1 MNIDPAMEEAER
13 YLKQSEGWA
22 PVHIG
27 KDWVAVKRL
36 GGGSYGIATLF
47 EYRGHN
53 PDVSPRQLVVK
64 QEGGAGLNLKQESR
78 VIQSLMKYDSDH
90 IIKIYKAYHR
100 TMGTGT
106 NDAMDRA
113 IVDYANWL
121 DTDKKR
127 DANIKVQLRRK
138 YDVARIYLEFAS
150 GGDLGSWMFENCQD
164 QRPPE
169 EYIFRIWECLLKAL
183 MVLKYGTENPNDSIF
198 EKEPKDRLHQP
209 IAHFDIKGPN
219 KDRMLNVS
227 SCRIG
232 DNPRPGHERI
242 SVHKLA
248 DFGLALEVPDAEV
261 LKRSA
266 AKRREWLK
274 IAQGRNTYY
283 APEQFLVGNPNR
295 VIGTSTDVWNVAN
308 VIYQC
313 LVNNNAVP
321 DNEFFETGVDP
332 EPSETF
338 LTMGKYLLHPELE
351 VYSRRFRGLILK
363 SLAYYPGERPDV
375 RDLLVQ
381 VQESVDFWNFGE
393 IHDLF
398 LEGIY
403 GGEDGWDEKYPDATR
418 RSKKYQGMQMIRLQ
432 KERQPRNP
440 DYSNPKWWKPA
451 EDEYD
456 YDDYDLLF
464 PTRKALQMGYREMPF
479 ELGKPIRNPMFPD
492 WRAVG
497 PDGRPVR
504 GPTEPDFD
512 DPEDDPEDDADDPE
526 DGAADPEDD
535 PEDPEYVPKGGDQR
549 AYNKGKRKGGEEPIF
564 VRALAIERG
573 VKRMRTPE
581 EQEAVPWI
589 KPPPPVKIALKRR
602 ARRAKRRKPQR
613 RIVQPKRKQEL
624 RVAPYRDAKRQRI
637 ADPNS
642 PQFYGK
648 EYKMNTAGKLMVRR
662 AGPLPRTGEIEVERS
677 TPWALNQPSPRKPVR
692 GERDNYDNWYNEA

>member
-27 KDWVAVKRL
+27 EDWVGVKRL

-47 EYRGHN
+47 EYRGN
-53 PDVSPRQLVVK
+53 DLKVSPRQLVVK
-64 QEGGAGLNLKQESR
+64 QEGGPGLNLKQESR
-78 VIQSLMKYDSDH
+78 MVQSLMKYDSDH

-100 TMGTGT
+100 TMGMGT

-113 IVDYANWL
+113 IMGYARWL
-121 DTDKKR
+121 HTEKEI

-138 YDVARIYLEFAS
+138 YDVSRIYLEFAS
-150 GGDLGSWMFENCQD
+150 VGDLGSWMFENCND

-183 MVLKYGTENPNDSIF
+183 MVLKYGTENPHDTMF
-198 EKEPKDRLHQP
+198 EGPPEDLQHKP

-219 KDRMLNVS
+219 KSAIILDQAMN
-227 SCRIG
+227 
-232 DNPRPGHERI
+232 
-242 SVHKLA
+242 LA
-248 DFGLALEVPDAEV
+248 DFGLALEVPDAEA
-261 LKRSA
+261 LRRSA
-266 AKRREWLK
+266 SKRRAWLK

-283 APEQFLVGNPNR
+283 APEQFLVSNPNR

-332 EPSETF
+332 EPSEIF
-338 LTMGKYLLHPELE
+338 LTMGPWLLHPELE
-351 VYSRRFRGLILK
+351 VYSRRLRGLILK
-363 SLAYYPGERPDV
+363 SLSFYPTDRPDV

-398 LEGIY
+398 LDGIY
-403 GGEDGWDEKYPDATR
+403 GGEYGWDEIYPDATR
-418 RSKKYQGMQMIRLQ
+418 GSKKDQGMKVLKLQ
-432 KERQPRNP
+432 KEKQPRKP
-440 DYSNPKWWKPA
+440 DYSNPRWWRSA

-456 YDDYDLLF
+456 YDDYELLF

-479 ELGKPIRNPMFPD
+479 KLGRPIRNPMFPD

-497 PDGRPVR
+497 LDGRPVR
-504 GPTEPDFD
+504 DSVGPAFD
-512 DPEDDPEDDADDPE
+512 DLEDDAEDDADDPE
-526 DGAADPEDD
+526 VDAVDPEDD
-535 PEDPEYVPKGGDQR
+535 LEDPEYIPKVGGPR
-549 AYNKGKRKGGEEPIF
+549 AYNDGKGKGRLEPRF
-564 VRALAIERG
+564 QRALNIERG

-581 EQEAVPWI
+581 EEEARPWI
-589 KPPPPVKIALKRR
+589 KTPATVRIDRKARVRKAPARKIKRR
-602 ARRAKRRKPQR
+602 IAPPAKH
-613 RIVQPKRKQEL
+613 L
-624 RVAPYRDAKRQRI
+624 RVAPFHDAKRQRV
-637 ADPNS
+637 AGPNS
-642 PQFYGK
+642 PQYYGK
-648 EYKMNTAGKLMVRR
+648 EYRVGTAGKVMVRR
-662 AGPLPRTGEIEVERS
+662 KGPSSGSGGIEVERS
-677 TPWALNQPSPRKPVR
+677 TPWALNRPTPKRRKAKR
-692 GERDNYDNWYNEA
+692 GQDDYDMYYNE